1 MFAASKIYI
10 FVNFSED
17 DGDYFVIFKSA
28 VGNDKQR
35 KRMKR
40 LKTILVWQNVICVM
54 LLLKRSNQTLFS
66 WIREGGLQ
74 SDIQIR
80 VFQPLMKIHT
90 DVYYQSNHNMFL
102 VSNQLLNTN

>member
-54 LLLKRSNQTLFS
+54 LLDSKKVKSNS
-66 WIREGGLQ
+66 
-74 SDIQIR
+74 
-80 VFQPLMKIHT
+80 
-90 DVYYQSNHNMFL
+90 FL
-102 VSNQLLNTN
+102 VDQRRRFTE